1 MGTRSRVAVMHGN
14 VCKSVYCHY
23 DGYLDYTGRIL
34 LAHYNSTAANLLI
47 ARGDNSGVKE
57 TLEEMNFYAD
67 REESA
72 EDRALIAASGIELEE
87 VNEFLESTPWLV
99 SHTFEEFLDQVQGN
113 GCEYYY
119 VMRDGVWYAGC
130 VYETE
135 GLIKNGL
142 VALKDAMTA
151 IESADVA

>member
-1 MGTRSRVAVMHGN
+1 MGTRSRVAVMHGD

-34 LAHYNSTAANLLI
+34 LSHYDSTAANLLV

-57 TLEEMNFYAD
+57 TIEEMNFY
-67 REESA
+67 
-72 EDRALIAASGIELEE
+72 EDRTEE
-87 VNEFLESTPWLV
+87 DEDVQEFINSTPWAV
-99 SHTFEEFLDQVQGN
+99 AHSFEEFLEQVQGCC
-113 GCEYYY
+113 GEYYY

-130 VYETE
+130 VYDTE
-135 GLIKNGL
+135 GLVKNGL

>member
-1 MGTRSRVAVMHGN
+1 MGTRSRVAVMHGD

-57 TLEEMNFYAD
+57 TLEEMNFYSD
-67 REESA
+67 RGEE
-72 EDRALIAASGIELEE
+72 D
-87 VNEFLESTPWLV
+87 V
-99 SHTFEEFLDQVQGN
+99 SWQVAHSFEEFLEQVNNCYG
-113 GCEYYY
+113 EYYY
-119 VMRDGVWYAGC
+119 VMKDGVWYAGS

-135 GLIKNGL
+135 GLVKNGL
-142 VALKDAMTA
+142 VALKDAITA
-151 IESADVA
+151 ISEPVAEETQIAEVLFK

>member
-1 MGTRSRVAVMHGN
+1 MSTRSRVAVMHGD

-57 TLEEMNFYAD
+57 TLEEMNFYSD
-67 REESA
+67 RGEE
-72 EDRALIAASGIELEE
+72 D
-87 VNEFLESTPWLV
+87 V
-99 SHTFEEFLDQVQGN
+99 SWRVAHSFEEFLEQVQGCY
-113 GCEYYY
+113 GEYYY
-119 VMRDGVWYAGC
+119 VMKDGVWYAGA

-135 GLIKNGL
+135 GLVKNGL
-142 VALKDAMTA
+142 VALKDAIAA
-151 IESADVA
+151 ISETVAE

>member
-1 MGTRSRVAVMHGN
+1 MGTRSRVAVMHGD

-34 LAHYNSTAANLLI
+34 LAHYNSTAANALI

-67 REESA
+67 RD
-72 EDRALIAASGIELEE
+72 EDNVS
-87 VNEFLESTPWLV
+87 WQV
-99 SHTFEEFLDQVQGN
+99 SHTFEEFLEQVQGN

-130 VYETE
+130 VYETQ

-142 VALKDAMTA
+142 VALKDAIAA
-151 IESADVA
+151 ISETVAE